1 MSNWDLGFGR
11 EPAESYEPFYP
22 PHPGAPGEAAFRAG
36 DAESPGSAGWP
47 GTEDYPGDDDELYDP
62 PYPITYERDA
72 FDGGSSWPAAPRPAS
87 SQPPQ
92 PPAPAPAPPPPA
104 APWDEPWL
112 DDLRGGRVDGPWRS
126 PNSRPVW
133 RRWLIPT
140 GIAALAAGISAT
152 LVLLAGAHPSAP
164 AAAGTA
170 RPTTP
175 ATSAAGRP
183 PASRPAAPRKTVT
196 GAAPPLTLATAEGVL
211 ANYTTVNNSA
221 NAERSDSEL
230 AMVETGGSYAIDAG
244 LYTIQQATG
253 ETPFPAFSPDAATYY
268 IPQAEP
274 AGGPRWF
281 VARVSNA
288 FSAHPKK
295 VTSTEYLLFTQSAPG
310 DTWLNAIEPYL
321 LPGAE
326 APQIAIGGNGLAQAL
341 SPTATS
347 LAAAPG
353 QLAGLTAAALDGT
366 GSAVSVPGPGE
377 QPDRRDQKFWQAKLP
392 NATITDTHAPATGTG
407 AGAGA
412 GAGAGT
418 VGQTFALLTTNGG
431 ALVFYTDAAELTI
444 TPPAGSSLH
453 LTVPG
458 FYSSADP
465 LTHAGLSYLD
475 QFAAYDPPP
484 AAGSPTVIAEYSGLT
499 GKN

>member
-22 PHPGAPGEAAFRAG
+22 PHPGAPGEAVFRAG

-47 GTEDYPGDDDELYDP
+47 GTEGYPGDDDELYDP

-196 GAAPPLTLATAEGVL
+196 
-211 ANYTTVNNSA
+211 
-221 NAERSDSEL
+221 
-230 AMVETGGSYAIDAG
+230 
-244 LYTIQQATG
+244 
-253 ETPFPAFSPDAATYY
+253 
-268 IPQAEP
+268 
-274 AGGPRWF
+274 
-281 VARVSNA
+281 
-288 FSAHPKK
+288 
-295 VTSTEYLLFTQSAPG
+295 
-310 DTWLNAIEPYL
+310 
-321 LPGAE
+321 
-326 APQIAIGGNGLAQAL
+326 
-341 SPTATS
+341 
-347 LAAAPG
+347 
-353 QLAGLTAAALDGT
+353 
-366 GSAVSVPGPGE
+366 
-377 QPDRRDQKFWQAKLP
+377 
-392 NATITDTHAPATGTG
+392 
-407 AGAGA
+407 
-412 GAGAGT
+412 
-418 VGQTFALLTTNGG
+418 
-431 ALVFYTDAAELTI
+431 
-444 TPPAGSSLH
+444 
-453 LTVPG
+453 
-458 FYSSADP
+458 
-465 LTHAGLSYLD
+465 
-475 QFAAYDPPP
+475 
-484 AAGSPTVIAEYSGLT
+484 
-499 GKN
+499 